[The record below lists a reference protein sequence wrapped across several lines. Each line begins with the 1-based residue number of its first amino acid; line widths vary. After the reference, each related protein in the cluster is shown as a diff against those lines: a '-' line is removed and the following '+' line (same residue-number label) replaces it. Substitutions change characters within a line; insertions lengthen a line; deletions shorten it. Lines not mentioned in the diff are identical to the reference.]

1 MPRRKAAGIMV
12 GAIGA
17 HLTVLGIAV
26 QGDGG
31 LLFSLA
37 VIVFLAGVGVVG
49 MHRREL
55 PLLARVAA
63 G

>member
-1 MPRRKAAGIMV
+1 MV